1 MNLTV
6 RAQVPQLLP
15 HVGRPGWHGVRP
27 RKNISFTKI
36 ERMSNWGNHTLQN
49 FLTGR
54 KIYRKAVFVL
64 RAFNLVGEYNEVGG
78 SYFNGNDVLDEKEL
92 IGLMYL

>member
-1 MNLTV
+1 MWDDL
-6 RAQVPQLLP
+6 AGMEFAPAKISHLLRSRECRIGAII
-15 HVGRPGWHGVRP
+15 HY
-27 RKNISFTKI
+27 I
-36 ERMSNWGNHTLQN
+36 
-49 FLTGR
+49 LTGR

>member
-1 MNLTV
+1 MWDDL
-6 RAQVPQLLP
+6 AGMEFAPAKISHLLRSRECRI
-15 HVGRPGWHGVRP
+15 GA
-27 RKNISFTKI
+27 I
-36 ERMSNWGNHTLQN
+36 NHTLQN